1 MTPKQGPDR
10 FFTAV
15 QHDRMEELRQ
25 RRKTLTQDELREL
38 EDLINAEID
47 ATVART
53 DALMR
58 QKLHLVKK
66 QAF

>member
-1 MTPKQGPDR
+1 MTPKQVPDR

>member
-1 MTPKQGPDR
+1 MTLKQVPDR

-25 RRKTLTQDELREL
+25 RRKTLTQNELREL